1 LEYTRLYAPF
11 CGFIQKKLFDAHE
24 TIGAGMPVISMVSAG
39 IPEVEINL
47 PAADYIR
54 RDRFDG
60 YHCTFDLYP
69 GENYPLKLIS
79 VTPKA
84 NANQLYTMRLQMVP
98 GKLPLPSPGMNTM
111 VTIYCNEGD
120 SQPVSVPGG
129 ALLQKDGKTYVFVY
143 DPSAGKVHSC
153 EVTVLRLLSDG
164 RAMVVS
170 DTLHAGEIVVASGVH
185 HIEDGENVRPLATGS
200 KTNVGGLL

>member
-1 LEYTRLYAPF
+1 
-11 CGFIQKKLFDAHE
+11 
-24 TIGAGMPVISMVSAG
+24 MPVISMVSAG

-170 DTLHAGEIVVASGVH
+170 DTLHAGEIVVASC
-185 HIEDGENVRPLATGS
+185 IILKMEKMS
-200 KTNVGGLL
+200 GLWPPVLKRM

>member
-1 LEYTRLYAPF
+1 M
-11 CGFIQKKLFDAHE
+11 LFR
-24 TIGAGMPVISMVSAG
+24 S
-39 IPEVEINL
+39 
-47 PAADYIR
+47 
-54 RDRFDG
+54 
-60 YHCTFDLYP
+60 
-69 GENYPLKLIS
+69 
-79 VTPKA
+79 
-84 NANQLYTMRLQMVP
+84 
-98 GKLPLPSPGMNTM
+98 
-111 VTIYCNEGD
+111 
-120 SQPVSVPGG
+120 

-143 DPSAGKVHSC
+143 DPSAGKVHSR